1 MRTIMVKNF
10 LATPLGAAIA
20 AFVRVFLAAVFGAWA
35 NAGFPINTL
44 TGSAVDAYLQA
55 GLVAAGALIGINAV
69 GPWETRYGLG
79 MLTTSTLTHLFP
91 GTDPA
96 PAPAAPPI
104 MAPEDPAPVIA
115 EAPAPTTT
123 TPVVAPP
130 QD

>member
-1 MRTIMVKNF
+1 MVKNF

-69 GPWETRYGLG
+69 GPWA
-79 MLTTSTLTHLFP
+79 
-91 GTDPA
+91 GTCSSADHGTGGSGA
-96 PAPAAPPI
+96 G
-104 MAPEDPAPVIA
+104 DR
-115 EAPAPTTT
+115 
-123 TPVVAPP
+123 
-130 QD
+130 